1 MLLACLILLSAL
13 PLGGYAAQASPRYT
27 VSASQDQ
34 TTDVGKTVSMTV
46 SVAGGSYNAYDLAL
60 TYDTA
65 RLTYVSGRTAD
76 RDASVAEK
84 GGSIRVIGYGADKAV
99 STAVVTLTF
108 KTKATGTAEVKISS
122 AKNRFQ
128 QKRPDPERAAGRDQ
142 EQAPPGL
149 SSSRGIP

>member
-76 RDASVAEK
+76 RDASVA
-84 GGSIRVIGYGADKAV
+84 RRAGASV
-99 STAVVTLTF
+99 
-108 KTKATGTAEVKISS
+108 SS
-122 AKNRFQ
+122 ATART
-128 QKRPDPERAAGRDQ
+128 RPFPQRW
-142 EQAPPGL
+142 
-149 SSSRGIP
+149 